1 MTYNC
6 LTEVTYAD
14 CDDEFFTG
22 TMIYV
27 SRDESNIVA
36 ASKIKMMASLKQ
48 FWNDGKIRGLLLT
61 GNRKLLP
68 TIL

>member
-48 FWNDGKIRGLLLT
+48 F
-61 GNRKLLP
+61 
-68 TIL
+68 